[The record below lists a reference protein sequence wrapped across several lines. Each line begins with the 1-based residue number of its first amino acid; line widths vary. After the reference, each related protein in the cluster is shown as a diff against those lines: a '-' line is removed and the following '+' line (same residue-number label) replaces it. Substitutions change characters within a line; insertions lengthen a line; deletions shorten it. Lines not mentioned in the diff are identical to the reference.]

1 MLRNKFLLLFSPLPS
16 LNVPC
21 FDQWASD
28 VIAKLEARAVVV
40 DWQEG
45 RTSPNGDGSME
56 LAALVSPGHQ
66 LALASEVEGL
76 KQTATISFCP
86 CVVITSAFQLLTDL
100 DMMLRSLL
108 RMSFHAPSQSLPDL
122 SIPSWPYV
130 PFPARFIHFLTDTTA
145 HRTPFCSLAFS
156 PDQYALNVVV
166 TAENAAPVCRLVLG
180 YKSSFVNLH
189 PQQVEKKAHA
199 SVPPASSPPDLEAHQ
214 SFVSSSWWGP
224 AHKSLLRFL
233 ESTITDPASPDSCYV
248 YSLSRIRQNVSSL
261 SATLPVDKF
270 FFPMKANPHCEIMS
284 LLHNVGFGFECV
296 SKQEV
301 QRILSLFPN
310 IDLSRILFT
319 PNFASRQD
327 YAFAF
332 SLAPSSPGAGSSIH
346 VTLDNIWLL
355 QSCANILY
363 SRSVMIRVD
372 PGRGEGDHDHVRT
385 GGARSKFGV
394 SVDQLVSNLPL
405 IRALSIKVVGLHIHA
420 GSGVFDVDNWRK
432 NAEMLTSL
440 LPHFPEVRYLNL
452 GGGLG
457 VPYRPGEAP
466 LDLHALSR
474 TLREWRED
482 HAAALRGIE
491 VWMEPGRFIVAD
503 AGVLLARVTQ
513 LKEKSQKRFVGVSTG
528 MNSLIRPA
536 LYDAYHHIINL
547 SRLDI
552 CSTELLQLCDVVGH
566 IYESSDVL
574 GRDRWLPSSTEEGDT
589 ILIATA
595 GAYGYCMS
603 SQYNLRTPAR
613 EVVFE

>member
-1 MLRNKFLLLFSPLPS
+1 
-16 LNVPC
+16 
-21 FDQWASD
+21 
-28 VIAKLEARAVVV
+28 
-40 DWQEG
+40 
-45 RTSPNGDGSME
+45 
-56 LAALVSPGHQ
+56 
-66 LALASEVEGL
+66 
-76 KQTATISFCP
+76 
-86 CVVITSAFQLLTDL
+86 
-100 DMMLRSLL
+100 
-108 RMSFHAPSQSLPDL
+108 
-122 SIPSWPYV
+122 
-130 PFPARFIHFLTDTTA
+130 
-145 HRTPFCSLAFS
+145 
-156 PDQYALNVVV
+156 
-166 TAENAAPVCRLVLG
+166 
-180 YKSSFVNLH
+180 
-189 PQQVEKKAHA
+189 
-199 SVPPASSPPDLEAHQ
+199 
-214 SFVSSSWWGP
+214 
-224 AHKSLLRFL
+224 
-233 ESTITDPASPDSCYV
+233 
-248 YSLSRIRQNVSSL
+248 
-261 SATLPVDKF
+261 LPVDKF